1 MLRFVQ
7 QMIALRKRHKSLM
20 RRRFLTGEKVAGR
33 HIADIQWYGADG
45 EPQWLDPEAQVLAFT
60 LAAVDKQEADL
71 HVILNMSEAELVMH
85 LPIIEER
92 EWNLAINTALSSPL
106 DIVLPDQQVP
116 LGHHDYLV
124 LPRSVVVFEGR

>member
-1 MLRFVQ
+1 
-7 QMIALRKRHKSLM
+7 
-20 RRRFLTGEKVAGR
+20 
-33 HIADIQWYGADG
+33 
-45 EPQWLDPEAQVLAFT
+45 
-60 LAAVDKQEADL
+60 
-71 HVILNMSEAELVMH
+71 MSEAELVMH